1 MVGRPR
7 RASTSSVDTVDEN
20 RVSWLQ
26 EKSVLRYQ
34 HGGIDPE
41 TCFELRDAVVLNKD
55 GYTLENALDVA
66 ARGPYIIRGTLMIDD
81 DQKRHLIKRVGSS
94 TPLEVRKCSNY
105 SIGEDEDGNPII
117 WVQGTCAF
125 YEITPSP
132 AYAPIYRKM
141 RDAVLL
147 YYRLMAIYTEK
158 QPKKAKK
165 SKKDIEKEL
174 NHVFHQ
180 YATQIGDG
188 STLQI
193 VKGRCDE
200 HASFLISQ
208 CLQDVNEVDWTA
220 TPFFKWMI
228 NRHPDLYNKEIE
240 RLTKPAQP
248 KRSPSVD
255 IRDSPASQILPSRTR
270 NGSLAPPTVRSTAT
284 PEIVKRE
291 DSPPR
296 LRVSRSRSATHRLDD
311 DVIDLASSTRPSR
324 DTSAVSRP
332 ASAQS
337 SVGMP
342 SVPPLMSEVSSLVND
357 EDETPFQSLL
367 NALERSGEICAK
379 SKTGMTESAVINRL
393 YFDYSFPN
401 YRSAQPASH
410 RIPIKEILHY
420 NAHALLRVLDKEK
433 FSSHGDGFYSW
444 LQEISQKPFDP
455 VAVKPTDFP
464 FRVVPRKR
472 SNKPSQPAPII
483 PAEVAPMS
491 LDDDLPSPSRSSP
504 AGKSLRRPGRP
515 SGVKSSLRLSTASK
529 KRAHSDVDSDSEDEE
544 TEPKKSHYFSGED
557 DVMEN
562 DGRQSLSED
571 EASSRTSGEPI
582 KIFLRADNI
591 PTTVPRGPDETWVCE
606 EEDCGYV
613 VRGGDAR
620 DCRDRIRGHFN
631 EHEQQMDRVNLAM
644 TEGSRGHLP
653 VKYVY
658 FPPFLILVELRTP
671 HAPVAAPRS
680 PILVDEEAG
689 TAASTPTMAN
699 SPVASRTFQ
708 PHTPTPS
715 PKKAPVPVTK
725 QDFKFMVDGFRRR
738 PHPVSDIIDKLTL

>member
-20 RVSWLQ
+20 RVPWLQ
-26 EKSVLRYQ
+26 EKNVLRYQ

-41 TCFELRDAVVLNKD
+41 TCFELRDAMVLNKD
-55 GYTLENALDVA
+55 GHTLENALDVA
-66 ARGPYIIRGTLMIDD
+66 TRGPYIIRGTLMIDD
-81 DQKRHLIKRVGSS
+81 DQKRHHENG
-94 TPLEVRKCSNY
+94 T
-105 SIGEDEDGNPII
+105 PII

-125 YEITPSP
+125 YEISPSQ

-147 YYRLMAIYTEK
+147 YYRIMAIYTEK

-188 STLQI
+188 STLQT
-193 VKGRCDE
+193 VRDRCDE

-208 CLQDVNEVDWTA
+208 CLQDVNELDWTT
-220 TPFFKWMI
+220 TPFYKWMI
-228 NRHPDLYNKEIE
+228 DRHPNLYNKEIE

-248 KRSPSVD
+248 KRSPSVE

-270 NGSLAPPTVRSTAT
+270 NGSLAPPTVRSNAT
-284 PEIVKRE
+284 PEIVKLE
-291 DSPPR
+291 DSPPQ
-296 LRVSRSRSATHRLDD
+296 LRASRSRSATHRLDD
-311 DVIDLASSTRPSR
+311 DVIDLASSTRLSR

-342 SVPPLMSEVSSLVND
+342 SVVHLVSEAPSLVD
-357 EDETPFQSLL
+357 GEDETPFQSVL
-367 NALERSGEICAK
+367 NALERSAEICAK
-379 SKTGMTESAVINRL
+379 TKNGMTESAVINKL
-393 YFDYSFPN
+393 YFDYKFPN
-401 YRSAQPASH
+401 YRSTQTASH

-420 NAHALLRVLDKEK
+420 NADALLQVLDKEK
-433 FSSHGDGFYSW
+433 YSSHGDGFYLW
-444 LQEISQKPFDP
+444 LQEISQEPFDP
-455 VAVKPTDFP
+455 VALKPTEFP
-464 FRVVPRKR
+464 FHVIPRRR
-472 SNKPSQPAPII
+472 SNKPSRPAPII
-483 PAEVAPMS
+483 PAEVAPMN
-491 LDDDLPSPSRSSP
+491 LDDDFPSPSRSSP

-529 KRAHSDVDSDSEDEE
+529 KRAHSDVDSESEDEE
-544 TEPKKSHYFSGED
+544 TEPKKSHYFSGD
-557 DVMEN
+557 DDIMEN
-562 DGRQSLSED
+562 DGHQSSSED
-571 EASSRTSGEPI
+571 EASHRTPGEPI

-613 VRGGDAR
+613 VRGGDVR
-620 DCRDRIRGHFN
+620 DCRDRIRSHFN
-631 EHEQQMDRVNLAM
+631 KHEQQMDRVNLAM

-658 FPPFLILVELRTP
+658 FPPFLIIVELHTP
-671 HAPVAAPRS
+671 HAPAAP
-680 PILVDEEAG
+680 PGTPFLVGEEAG

-699 SPVASRTFQ
+699 SPVASHTFQ
-708 PHTPTPS
+708 PRTPTPS
-715 PKKAPVPVTK
+715 PRKAPVPVTR
-725 QDFKFMVDGFRRR
+725 QDFSHLM
-738 PHPVSDIIDKLTL
+738 DKLKKLGETSQAAEKLVLDGIVLPQRIKRNLLV